1 MTPTFNKLLAAK
13 YELDTLQAMATGAL
27 NTVPCFQPDY
37 FSYDCKGIIGN
48 DGRHYLIDLFR
59 SFAPDVFALGG
70 EYLGYLNELLG

>member
-1 MTPTFNKLLAAK
+1 MNLTHYRPWPLGRLMQCPVFN
-13 YELDTLQAMATGAL
+13 QH
-27 NTVPCFQPDY
+27 Y

-70 EYLGYLNELLG
+70 EYLGYFN

>member
-1 MTPTFNKLLAAK
+1 MQCPVFNLH
-13 YELDTLQAMATGAL
+13 
-27 NTVPCFQPDY
+27 Y

-70 EYLGYLNELLG
+70 EYLVYLNELLD